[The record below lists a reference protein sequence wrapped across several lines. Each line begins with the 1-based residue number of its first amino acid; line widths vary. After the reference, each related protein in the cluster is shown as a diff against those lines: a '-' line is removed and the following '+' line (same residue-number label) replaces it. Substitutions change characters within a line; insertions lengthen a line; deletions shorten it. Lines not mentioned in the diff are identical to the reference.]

1 MAILVPTY
9 ELGERIGHRVE
20 IEASTVDE
28 LIAKASARF
37 GDEFTRGTRHAL
49 VVVNGQAISYLRGG
63 KTPLGPADEVWFLRP
78 AAGG

>member
-9 ELGERIGHRVE
+9 DLGERIGHRIE
-20 IEASTVDE
+20 IEATTVDD

-37 GDEFTRGTRHAL
+37 GDEFARSTRHAL
-49 VVVNGQAISYLRGG
+49 IVVNGQAINYLKGG
-63 KTPLGPADEVWFLRP
+63 RTPLGPDDEVWFLRP